1 MTRAQLLLIW
11 PLPVSESH
19 ILSRTVSKLSCS
31 IDQIF
36 AFEYGVGY
44 LYFNALLLRNFCEYH
59 RKSCIAKS
67 RFWGY
72 IFVAESVD
80 LTSTALM

>member
-44 LYFNALLLRNFCEYH
+44 LYLMHCFSEISANITVNRVLR
-59 RKSCIAKS
+59 K
-67 RFWGY
+67 
-72 IFVAESVD
+72 VD
-80 LTSTALM
+80 FGATFLWQKVWI